1 MEKLEKIMVS
11 LKSPGVKTVKQVI
24 FINLNAS
31 PPNYFLIDH
40 HPSFLFFCISFWNS
54 AALL

>member
-40 HPSFLFFCISFWNS
+40 HPSFLFFCISFFFNF
-54 AALL
+54 